1 MYLLMTQK
9 ILREKIHIKVWRV
22 QQKTE
27 HCEVLPLNLSKVTN
41 KLQTFN
47 CDGFSNIFV

>member
-9 ILREKIHIKVWRV
+9 ILREKIHIKVWMV
-22 QQKTE
+22 QQNTE
-27 HCEVLPLNLSKVTN
+27 HFQMLTLNLSKVAN
-41 KLQTFN
+41 KLQTFD